1 MKTETMLR
9 AVVLSLLSLCLPACA
24 EQPAQPVT
32 GCPPPDGGP
41 LRPPAVAGQFYPGD
55 AKDLGATVDALLA
68 AAKIPELKGRV
79 RALIVPHAGY
89 MYSGSVAAHGFKA
102 IEGARYKTV
111 VLIGNSHREGYPG
124 ISVYTGGVF
133 RTPLGDVPI
142 DAEFARKLTE
152 WSRLIHFRESA
163 HVAEHS
169 LEVEIPFLQR
179 LLGEFKLVPVLLG
192 EKAMPL
198 SRALADA
205 LAAAADDD
213 TLVVAST
220 DLSHYPKY
228 DDANF
233 ADRKTLEAVVSGDVE
248 TLERTIRQL
257 EQMRIPETAT
267 LMCGEGAT
275 KAVML
280 YAKAVGASRIELL
293 KYANSGDAVPAMKK
307 GVVGYGAVAFLAEG
321 GAPEKEVAVEEKK
334 EEGRIL
340 NDAEREELLKLAR
353 LTVETYVRTG
363 KGPDYTNKMPALEQP
378 LGAFV
383 TLRKNGQLRGCIGR
397 FEPGGPLYRV
407 VMEMAVAAATQDHRF
422 PPVSERELDEI
433 GYEISVLSP
442 LQRVKSWRDIRY
454 GRHGVQVSKGI
465 RRGVFLPQVAEET
478 GWDFETFMDNLCAGK
493 AGLPRDAWKDPS
505 TQLQVFD
512 AEVFHEK

>member
-9 AVVLSLLSLCLPACA
+9 AVAVSLLSLCLPACA

-41 LRPPAVAGQFYPGD
+41 LRPSAVAGQFYPGD
-55 AKDLGATVDALLA
+55 AKELATTVDSLLA

-89 MYSGSVAAHGFKA
+89 MYSGGVAAHGFKT

-111 VLIGNSHREGYPG
+111 VLIGNSHREGYAG
-124 ISVYTGGVF
+124 ISVYPKGRF
-133 RTPLGDVPI
+133 RTPLGDVPM
-142 DAEFARKLTE
+142 DEEFAQKLIAANP
-152 WSRLIHFRESA
+152 LIYFRQSA

-179 LLGEFKLVPVLLG
+179 VLGEFKLVPVLLG
-192 EKAMPL
+192 DGATQL
-198 SRALADA
+198 SRTLADA
-205 LAAAADDD
+205 LAAAADED

-228 DDANF
+228 GDANF

-248 TLERTIRQL
+248 NLERTIRQL
-257 EQMRIPETAT
+257 EQMRIPDAAT

-321 GAPEKEVAVEEKK
+321 GAPEKEAAVEEKK
-334 EEGRIL
+334 DAERIL
-340 NDAEREELLKLAR
+340 NDTEREELLKLAR

-363 KGPDYTNKMPALEQP
+363 KLPDYVNQTPAFEQP

-383 TLRKNGQLRGCIGR
+383 TLRKDGQLRGCIGR
-397 FEPGGPLYRV
+397 FEPGEPLYRV

-422 PPVSERELDEI
+422 PPVSERELDRI

-442 LQRVKSWRDIRY
+442 LRRVKSWRDIRY
-454 GRHGVQVSKGI
+454 GRQGVQVSKGF

-493 AGLPRDAWKDPS
+493 AGLPRDAWKDPA